1 MKRKLIKAA
10 ALGLSFLVASAF
22 CACGEHGKDDSV
34 DEDGKVAFSGQ
45 PAIKTTGVDVNLA
58 VGLGALVL
66 VAAMLGTSVVAA
78 KKLKLFSK

>member
-34 DEDGKVAFSGQ
+34 DEDGQSFRFRIPLRPHLS
-45 PAIKTTGVDVNLA
+45 LY
-58 VGLGALVL
+58 GA
-66 VAAMLGTSVVAA
+66 AQ
-78 KKLKLFSK
+78 